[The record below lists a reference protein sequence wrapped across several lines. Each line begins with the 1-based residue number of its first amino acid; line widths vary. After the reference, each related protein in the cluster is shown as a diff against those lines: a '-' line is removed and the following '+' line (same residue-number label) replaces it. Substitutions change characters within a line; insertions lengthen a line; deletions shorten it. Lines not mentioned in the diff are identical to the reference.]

1 VTRLQLFDRNPFFLS
16 DMLKFQ
22 SLFLVLAFG
31 LILLF
36 LLLLSKEFVE
46 QAGSRLLS
54 QITYSALIGVEKLSE
69 LVILETDGDGVRG
82 LTLGIAVH

>member
-1 VTRLQLFDRNPFFLS
+1 MTRLQLFDRNPFFLS

-46 QAGSRLLS
+46 QAGS
-54 QITYSALIGVEKLSE
+54 
-69 LVILETDGDGVRG
+69 
-82 LTLGIAVH
+82 